1 MFYTHFFNTIEE
13 TMNKIDYSELTG
25 LLDKIIDVKLRKG
38 RIFFLGNGGSV
49 ASCSHAVND
58 FRKIANIE
66 CYNIADNI
74 SELSARTN
82 DDGFDT
88 IFIGWLKTSCLSSN
102 DAILI
107 MSVGGGDKEN
117 NVSTNIV
124 NAIDYARKKGASVLG
139 VVGRNGGYTKKY
151 GDAVVIIPPID
162 PELITPITES
172 FHSIIAHLLVSHPY
186 LKSNQ
191 TKWESLDG

>member
-1 MFYTHFFNTIEE
+1 MFYTHFFDTIEE
-13 TMNKIDYSELTG
+13 TMNKIDYSD
-25 LLDKIIDVKLRKG
+25 LDDLVDQVIDIRDSKG

-49 ASCSHAVND
+49 ATSSHIVND

-88 IFIGWLKTSCLSSN
+88 IFIEWLKISRLSSN
-102 DAILI
+102 DAIFVI
-107 MSVGGGDKEN
+107 SVGGGDKEN

-124 NAIDYARKKGASVLG
+124 NAIDYAREKGASVLG
-139 VVGRNGGYTKKY
+139 IVGRNGGYTEKY

>member
-1 MFYTHFFNTIEE
+1 MFYTHFFDTIEE
-13 TMNKIDYSELTG
+13 TMDKIDYLELEN
-25 LLDKIIDVKLRKG
+25 LVDYIINIRDSKG

-49 ASCSHAVND
+49 SSCSHAVND

-88 IFIGWLKTSCLSSN
+88 IFIEWLKTSCLSSN
-102 DAILI
+102 DAIFI
-107 MSVGGGDKEN
+107 MSVGGGDKDN
-117 NVSTNIV
+117 NISTNIV
-124 NAIDYARKKGASVLG
+124 NAIDYAKSKGASVLG
-139 VVGRNGGYTKKY
+139 IVGRFGGYTKKY
-151 GDAVVIIPPID
+151 GDAVVVIPPID
-162 PELITPITES
+162 SELITPITES

>member
-1 MFYTHFFNTIEE
+1 MFYTRFFNVIEE
-13 TMNKIDYSELTG
+13 TMNKIDYSELTD
-25 LLDKIIDVKLRKG
+25 LLDKIIDIKLKRG

-88 IFIGWLKTSCLSSN
+88 IFIEWLKTSCLSSN
-102 DAILI
+102 DAIFI
-107 MSVGGGDKEN
+107 MSVGGGDKDN
-117 NVSTNIV
+117 NISTNIV
-124 NAIDYARKKGASVLG
+124 NAIDYAKSKGASVLG
-139 VVGRNGGYTKKY
+139 IVGRFGGYTKKY
-151 GDAVVIIPPID
+151 GDAVVVIPPID
-162 PELITPITES
+162 SELITPITES

>member
-1 MFYTHFFNTIEE
+1 MFYTRFFNVIEE
-13 TMNKIDYSELTG
+13 TMNKIDYSELTD
-25 LLDKIIDVKLRKG
+25 LLDKIIDIKLKRG
-38 RIFFLGNGGSV
+38 RIFFLGNGSSV

-88 IFIGWLKTSCLSSN
+88 IFIEWLKTSCLSSN
-102 DAILI
+102 DAIFI
-107 MSVGGGDKEN
+107 MSVGGGDKDN
-117 NVSTNIV
+117 NISTNIV
-124 NAIDYARKKGASVLG
+124 NAIDYAKSKGASVLG
-139 VVGRNGGYTKKY
+139 IVGRFGGYTKKY
-151 GDAVVIIPPID
+151 GDAVVVIPPID
-162 PELITPITES
+162 SELITPITES

>member
-1 MFYTHFFNTIEE
+1 MFYTHFFDTIEE
-13 TMNKIDYSELTG
+13 TMDKIDYLELEN
-25 LLDKIIDVKLRKG
+25 LVDYIINIRDSKG

-49 ASCSHAVND
+49 SSCSHAVND

-88 IFIGWLKTSCLSSN
+88 VFIEWLKTSRLSSN
-102 DAILI
+102 DAIFVI
-107 MSVGGGDKEN
+107 SVGGGDKEN

-124 NAIDYARKKGASVLG
+124 NAIDYAREKGASTLG
-139 VVGRNGGYTKKY
+139 IVGRDGGYAKKY
-151 GDAVVIIPPID
+151 GDAVVVIPPID

-191 TKWESLDG
+191 TKWESLDE

>member
-1 MFYTHFFNTIEE
+1 MFYTHFFDTIEE
-13 TMNKIDYSELTG
+13 TMNKIDYSELTN
-25 LLDKIIDVKLRKG
+25 LLDKIIDIKLKKG

-49 ASCSHAVND
+49 SSCSHAVND

-88 IFIGWLKTSCLSSN
+88 IFIEWLKTSRLSSN
-102 DAILI
+102 DAILV
-107 MSVGGGDKEN
+107 MSVGGGDKETN
-117 NVSTNIV
+117 ISTNIV
-124 NAIDYARKKGASVLG
+124 NAIDYARTHGAGVLG
-139 VVGRNGGYTKKY
+139 IVGRNGGYTKKY
-151 GDAVVIIPPID
+151 GDAVVVIPPID
-162 PELITPITES
+162 TELITPITES

-186 LKSNQ
+186 IKSNQ
-191 TKWESLDG
+191 TKWESLDE

>member
-1 MFYTHFFNTIEE
+1 MFYTRFFDIIEE
-13 TMNKIDYSELTG
+13 TMDKIDYSELTN
-25 LLDKIIDVKLRKG
+25 LLDKIIDIKLGKG
-38 RIFFLGNGGSV
+38 RIFFLDNGGSV
-49 ASCSHAVND
+49 SSCSHAVND

-88 IFIGWLKTSCLSSN
+88 IFIEWLKTSNMSSN
-102 DAILI
+102 DAIFI
-107 MSVGGGDKEN
+107 MSVGGGDKDN

-124 NAIDYARKKGASVLG
+124 NAIDYARERGANILG
-139 VVGRNGGYTKKY
+139 VVGRNGGYTKKH

-172 FHSIIAHLLVSHPY
+172 FHSIVAHLLVSHPY

-191 TKWESLDG
+191 TKWESLDE